1 MIILTRTSTW
11 LYMTARLGAATLGL
25 MLLFQSPMATAAD
38 RVSDEFLTG
47 YIASI
52 LERDLLWE
60 RDSYL
65 LKIVNGVVTIT
76 LFEDDQMRREAVDK
90 QLRTIYGVQEVTIE
104 ATDKQ
109 LRTIEGVQEVA
120 MEATNKQLRAIDGVQ
135 EVAIEV
141 KSTDTDMPE
150 AVNSFMGIT
159 DAGKVFPTGDLFR
172 SFIADPKQ
180 SRFFVSLDN
189 FRSSGEDY
197 TLAAVGFGETFGLY
211 RFFGTREGDGLQLS
225 ILAGLFAQFNMDNDS
240 SDLINADYTIGIP
253 ATYRYGDNSLRL
265 RLYHQSSHLG
275 DELLLGANP
284 PDRIN
289 LSYEATELIYSYEWQ
304 EFRVY
309 GGGEYLIHKEPSDLK
324 PLSAHWGIEYRGST
338 PLMWNGR
345 PIAGVDIKNLE
356 EHEWT
361 NDTSVKVGLE
371 FGNPNPGQRRLLL
384 TAEWYNG
391 FDPHGQFYNNKVE
404 YYGLGLSLGF

>member
-1 MIILTRTSTW
+1 MMTRTSTW
-11 LYMTARLGAATLGL
+11 LYMTARLGAAALGL
-25 MLLFQSPMATAAD
+25 MLIFQSPMATAAD

-52 LERDLLWE
+52 LERDMLWE

-76 LFEDDQMRREAVDK
+76 LFEDDQLRREAADK
-90 QLRTIYGVQEVTIE
+90 QLRALDGVQEVTI
-104 ATDKQ
+104 
-109 LRTIEGVQEVA
+109 
-120 MEATNKQLRAIDGVQ
+120 EATNKQLRAIDGVQ

-150 AVNSFMGIT
+150 AVNSFMGVT

-189 FRSSGEDY
+189 FRSLGEDY

-275 DELLLGANP
+275 DEFLLGANP

-289 LSYEATELIYSYEWQ
+289 LSYEATELIYSYEWR

-309 GGGEYLIHKEPSDLK
+309 GGGEYIIHKEPSDLK

-338 PLMWNGR
+338 PLVWNGR

-371 FGNPNPGQRRLLL
+371 FGNPNPGQRRLILM
-384 TAEWYNG
+384 AEWYKG
-391 FDPHGQFYNNKVE
+391 FDPYGQFYNNKVE